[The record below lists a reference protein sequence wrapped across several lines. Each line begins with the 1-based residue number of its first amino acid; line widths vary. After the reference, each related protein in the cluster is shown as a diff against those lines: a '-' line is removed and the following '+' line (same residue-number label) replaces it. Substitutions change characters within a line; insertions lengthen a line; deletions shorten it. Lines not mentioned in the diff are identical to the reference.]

1 MESIDLSK
9 IDLELQALLRKTGK
23 YVVDEFKHFTYKE
36 VKFKGDNDPF
46 TYVDVTTEE
55 ILKKGCAGLI
65 PGSGFITEETAAEEA
80 ENGYTWIIDP
90 IDGTANFTHG
100 IPHFCISV
108 ALTYEGETV
117 MGHIYQPVL
126 DQMYVAIKGKGFSL
140 DGETQQVSQRKN
152 LKEGVLGTGFP
163 YAHHSW
169 VPDYLGLV
177 ADLHQASHG
186 FRRFGSAALDLAY
199 VACGRL
205 DGFFEFQLNA
215 WDIAAGAL
223 MIEEAGGKIT
233 DFGGGNG
240 YLNKRG
246 TIASNAY
253 VHEDIQQAIA
263 ARGFTN
269 RFQELEETKS

>member
-1 MESIDLSK
+1 E
-9 IDLELQALLRKTGK
+9 
-23 YVVDEFKHFTYKE
+23 EFTHSTYKE
-36 VKFKGDNDPF
+36 VKFKGDNGPF

-55 ILKKGCAGLI
+55 ILKKGCAAII
-65 PGSGFITEETAAEEA
+65 PGSGFITEETAAEKG
-80 ENGYTWIIDP
+80 ENAYTWIIDP

-100 IPHFCISV
+100 IPHFCISI
-108 ALTYEGETV
+108 ALRYEDEIM

-126 DQMYVAIKGKGFSL
+126 DQMYMAIRGKGFYL
-140 DGETQQVSQRKN
+140 DGKKKQVSQRKE
-152 LKEGVLGTGFP
+152 LREGILGTGFP

-177 ADLHQASHG
+177 ADLHQSSHG

-215 WDIAAGAL
+215 WDIAAGAI
-223 MIEEAGGKIT
+223 MVEEAGGKIT
-233 DFGGGNG
+233 DFKGGDG
-240 YLNKRG
+240 YLDKKG

-253 VHEDIQQAIA
+253 VHEDIQKAIA
-263 ARGFTN
+263 KRGFAD
-269 RFQELEETKS
+269 RYKELEETKN